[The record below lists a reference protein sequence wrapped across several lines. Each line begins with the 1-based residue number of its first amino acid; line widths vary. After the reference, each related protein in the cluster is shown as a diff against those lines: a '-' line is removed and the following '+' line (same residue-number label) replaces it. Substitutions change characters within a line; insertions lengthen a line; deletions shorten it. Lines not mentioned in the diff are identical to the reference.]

1 MLVRENPL
9 VAVVQPAVR
18 TRPELQA
25 VMWIAV
31 VVVEVVAAVAVV
43 EVEERE
49 PVMEFV

>member
-1 MLVRENPL
+1 MRENPL

-31 VVVEVVAAVAVV
+31 V
-43 EVEERE
+43 EVEETE